1 MVKLS
6 HPFSMLISGGRG
18 VGKTVFTKKILKNA
32 TSIIDNPPERIAW
45 CYAKHQPALLDEL
58 LKIVPDIEYAEGI
71 PENLESMF
79 NRSVSNLVILDDL
92 MDEGGDSKAVSQL
105 FTRGRHDNLSVIF
118 LTQNLFHPKQ
128 RNISLNSDY
137 MVIFKNIRD
146 KSQFTNLAK
155 QFMPNH
161 VNFMRWVFQDATRL
175 PHSYLFLDM
184 KPETEEELRIKTNI
198 LPDEA
203 PQYVYMK

>member
-1 MVKLS
+1 
-6 HPFSMLISGGRG
+6 
-18 VGKTVFTKKILKNA
+18 
-32 TSIIDNPPERIAW
+32 
-45 CYAKHQPALLDEL
+45 
-58 LKIVPDIEYAEGI
+58 
-71 PENLESMF
+71 
-79 NRSVSNLVILDDL
+79 
-92 MDEGGDSKAVSQL
+92 
-105 FTRGRHDNLSVIF
+105 
-118 LTQNLFHPKQ
+118 
-128 RNISLNSDY
+128 
-137 MVIFKNIRD
+137 MVIFKNVRD

-161 VNFMRWVFQDATRL
+161 VNFMKWVFQDATRL